1 MSASFRPISAAYFW
15 YFALVGTI
23 APFLPDY
30 FRLLGLNHAEIGL
43 LVASVMVTKILAPNL
58 WAIVADATGRRLRL
72 IRVGIS
78 FALVALLVFPMLESF
93 WPLLILMVFFSA
105 FWNAVLP
112 QFEVITLSALREQGR
127 QHHYSRIRLWGSV
140 GFIAVVIGLGAVFEY
155 FGLALLPYAMILLMA
170 ALLWSSLMIHAPDS
184 TGGMGFRDVLKVFT
198 KEFKSIPIILFFI
211 IAFLVQLS
219 FGPYYTFFTIH
230 LKNVGYSFDII
241 GILWAVGVLAEVG
254 LFLVMHR
261 FLKSYSLR
269 VLMLAALTLTALR
282 WWGIAELADQVW
294 LLLLFQL
301 GHALSFGCVHAVS
314 IEFVHRAFGRGSVA
328 GQGQALYSAVSF
340 GAGGAVGAW
349 ASGQIAFHYS
359 AGDTFYF
366 AAASAAAAMLVLL
379 LGWRSCG
386 PETYW
391 CRAVKAVPA

>member
-1 MSASFRPISAAYFW
+1 MGASFRPISAAYFW

-30 FRLLGLNHAEIGL
+30 FRLLGLNHAEIGY
-43 LVASVMVTKILAPNL
+43 LVASVMVTKILAPNI
-58 WAIVADATGRRLRL
+58 WAIIADATGQRLRL
-72 IRVGIS
+72 IHVGIS
-78 FALVALLVFPMLESF
+78 FALVALLIFPLLDSF
-93 WPLLILMVFFSA
+93 WPLLLLMVFFSA

-112 QFEVITLSALREQGR
+112 QFEVITLAALREQNR

-155 FGLALLPYAMILLMA
+155 FGLALLPYAMIILMA
-170 ALLWSSLMIHAPDS
+170 SLLWSSLMIRAPES
-184 TGGMGFRDVLKVFT
+184 PGRMRFAEVLSIFT
-198 KEFKSIPIILFFI
+198 SQFKSISIVLFFI
-211 IAFLVQLS
+211 VAFLVQLS

-230 LKNVGYSFDII
+230 LKNIGYSFDII

-254 LFLVMHR
+254 LFLIMHR
-261 FLKSYSLR
+261 FLRRFSLR
-269 VLMLAALTLTALR
+269 LLMLAALALTTLR
-282 WWGIAELADQVW
+282 WWGIAELADHVW

-314 IEFVHRAFGRGSVA
+314 IEFIHRAFGRGSVA

-359 AGDTFYF
+359 AGHTFHF
-366 AAASAAAAMLVLL
+366 ATASAAAAMFVLL
-379 LGWRSCG
+379 LGWRACG
-386 PETYW
+386 PETHW
-391 CRAVKAVPA
+391 CVADKRASA